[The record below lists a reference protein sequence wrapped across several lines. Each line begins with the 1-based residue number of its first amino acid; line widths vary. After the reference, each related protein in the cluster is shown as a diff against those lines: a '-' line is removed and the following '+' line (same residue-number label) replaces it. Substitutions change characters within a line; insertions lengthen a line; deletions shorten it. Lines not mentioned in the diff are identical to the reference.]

1 VRVPPGFFL
10 VLVLAPGFRL
20 NDKIWQNRLVL
31 GVTGASG
38 SIYGARLLRHLRA
51 SGLHTHLIASR
62 TADQVCRFEGH
73 PLPRDLPEGSEGLP
87 GSVVRHEEDNF
98 FAPPASGSFRHRGMV
113 IAPCS
118 AGTVGRIAAGTA
130 DTLLLRAADVCLKE
144 RRPLIVLLRETPL
157 SRIHL
162 RNLLEITEAGAI
174 VVPASPGFYNK
185 PSGIEELVDG
195 VLARV
200 LDLLGLPSEI
210 APRWKDE
217 EE

>member
-1 VRVPPGFFL
+1 MSDDGGSGVDR
-10 VLVLAPGFRL
+10 
-20 NDKIWQNRLVL
+20 IVL

-38 SIYGARLLRHLRA
+38 SIYAARLLGHLRA
-51 SGLHTHLIASR
+51 LDAEIHLIASE
-62 TADQVCRFEGH
+62 TAQKVCRFEGY
-73 PLPRDLPEGSEGLP
+73 PLPENRETGPDDRP
-87 GSVVRHEEDNF
+87 GSVIRHDETNF
-98 FAPPASGSFRHRGMV
+98 FAPPASGSFRCRGMV

-174 VVPASPGFYNK
+174 VVPASPGFYHK
-185 PSGIEELVDG
+185 PTGIEQLVDG

-200 LDLLGLPSEI
+200 LDLLGLPSDF
-210 APRWKDE
+210 APRWKDGDGQ
-217 EE
+217 

>member
-1 VRVPPGFFL
+1 
-10 VLVLAPGFRL
+10 
-20 NDKIWQNRLVL
+20 
-31 GVTGASG
+31 
-38 SIYGARLLRHLRA
+38 
-51 SGLHTHLIASR
+51 
-62 TADQVCRFEGH
+62 
-73 PLPRDLPEGSEGLP
+73 
-87 GSVVRHEEDNF
+87 
-98 FAPPASGSFRHRGMV
+98 MV

-162 RNLLEITEAGAI
+162 KNLLEITEAGAI
-174 VVPASPGFYNK
+174 VVPASPGFYHK

-200 LDLLGLPSEI
+200 LDLLGFPSEI
-210 APRWKDE
+210 APRWKDCPGHD
-217 EE
+217 